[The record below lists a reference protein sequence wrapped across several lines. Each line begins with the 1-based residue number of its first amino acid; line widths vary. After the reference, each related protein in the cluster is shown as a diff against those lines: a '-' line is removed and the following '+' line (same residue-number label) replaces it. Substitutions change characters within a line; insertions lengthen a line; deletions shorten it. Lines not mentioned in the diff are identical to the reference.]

1 MNPEIF
7 INVVVLL
14 LPIMFTEMTP
24 EVRLPQMQQQSVVI
38 HKPVVAELTL
48 RMTTVWFVVRITF
61 FTMLNKFFLRVR
73 LQLVWEDVWKWK
85 YV

>member
-48 RMTTVWFVVRITF
+48 RMTTV
-61 FTMLNKFFLRVR
+61 
-73 LQLVWEDVWKWK
+73 
-85 YV
+85 